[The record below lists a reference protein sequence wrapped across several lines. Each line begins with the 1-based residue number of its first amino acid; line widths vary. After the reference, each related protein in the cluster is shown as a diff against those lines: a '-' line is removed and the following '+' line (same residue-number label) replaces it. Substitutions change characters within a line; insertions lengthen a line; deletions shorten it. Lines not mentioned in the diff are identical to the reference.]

1 MVTHVPFFAFWYSFH
16 ESCRERPGTDG
27 SSSIVT
33 RQGHVVA
40 MHADF
45 FFRTKIINSF
55 IKRNL
60 EGTCV
65 LSRSFEYGVAGVQYG
80 VAQVCL
86 FDRRVILIP
95 DDAQRG
101 GGGSQV
107 RPLLKGAGLSEYF
120 SHLE

>member
-1 MVTHVPFFAFWYSFH
+1 
-16 ESCRERPGTDG
+16 
-27 SSSIVT
+27 
-33 RQGHVVA
+33 

-55 IKRNL
+55 IKRNS

-65 LSRSFEYGVAGVQYG
+65 LRRSFEYGVAGVQFG
-80 VAQVCL
+80 VAQVCS

-95 DDAQRG
+95 DDARRGG

-107 RPLLKGAGLSEYF
+107 RPLLKGAELSEYF

>member
-1 MVTHVPFFAFWYSFH
+1 M
-16 ESCRERPGTDG
+16 
-27 SSSIVT
+27 
-33 RQGHVVA
+33 A

-45 FFRTKIINSF
+45 FFFERKSSTPF
-55 IKRNL
+55 IKRNS

-65 LSRSFEYGVAGVQYG
+65 LRRSFEYGVAGVQYG
-80 VAQVCL
+80 VAQVCS

-95 DDAQRG
+95 GRRPDGGGAGG